1 MVFYNRKIYFAMAVV
16 FICLG
21 MIDKY
26 TYADIGD
33 NGRKR
38 LCKDI

>member
-1 MVFYNRKIYFAMAVV
+1 MAGV
-16 FICLG
+16 FIRLG

-33 NGRKR
+33 SGRIR